1 MRNESHHNP
10 QSVTLRGAQKNKL
23 RGLAMSLKPALV
35 LGKQGLS
42 EAVIR
47 EFEIRFDREELIK
60 VKLLGD
66 RIDRKET
73 AALIEE
79 KTGAILAG
87 LVGSSAAFYRQ
98 NPDPKKRIFKN
109 PR

>member
-1 MRNESHHNP
+1 MD
-10 QSVTLRGAQKNKL
+10 LKGAQKKKL

-42 EAVIR
+42 EAVLN
-47 EFEIRFDREELIK
+47 EFNFRLDREELIK

-66 RIDRKET
+66 RSDRKVT

-98 NPDPKKRIFKN
+98 HSDPKKRIIKI
-109 PR
+109 PC